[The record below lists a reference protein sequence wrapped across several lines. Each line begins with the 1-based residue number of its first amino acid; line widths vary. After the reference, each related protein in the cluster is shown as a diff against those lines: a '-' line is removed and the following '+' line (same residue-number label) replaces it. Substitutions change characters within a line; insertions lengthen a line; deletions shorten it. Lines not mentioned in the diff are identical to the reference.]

1 MKCFNLRQGKPCRYG
16 DRCIFNHFSELL
28 TQGDQKASSMGA
40 PAVDP
45 NPSKL
50 VVCQVGST
58 DVEEWALD
66 TAAACDVAGEDVQGT
81 TAESAVPV
89 SRWSAGGVVYSS
101 STVTTEVP
109 GLGETV
115 TAKGA
120 PRHPKC
126 LGPWPAVCGTGL
138 LHLLAALQPNA

>member
-1 MKCFNLRQGKPCRYG
+1 MKCLNLRQGEPCRYG
-16 DRCIFNHFSELL
+16 DRCIFRHFSEPP
-28 TQGDQKASSMGA
+28 TKGDQKAIALGA

-45 NPSKL
+45 NPPKL
-50 VVCQVGST
+50 VVCQVEST

-89 SRWSAGGVVYSS
+89 SMWSAGGVVHSS

-115 TAKGA
+115 TAKVL
-120 PRHPKC
+120 P
-126 LGPWPAVCGTGL
+126 GT
-138 LHLLAALQPNA
+138 PNALALGQRCAEPKA